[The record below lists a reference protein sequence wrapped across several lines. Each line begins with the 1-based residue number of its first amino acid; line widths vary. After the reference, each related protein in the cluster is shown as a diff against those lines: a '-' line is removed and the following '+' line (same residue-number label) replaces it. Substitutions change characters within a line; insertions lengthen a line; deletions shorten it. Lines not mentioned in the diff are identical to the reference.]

1 MIAQIDEQQATVV
14 TLAMNPARQAGL
26 RTGVGSAQGATGMRA
41 INVHVKADGVRK
53 FVAP

>member
-1 MIAQIDEQQATVV
+1 MVAQINEQQAAVV
-14 TLAMNPARQAGL
+14 ALAVNPAGQAGL
-26 RTGVGSAQGATGMRA
+26 RTGVGSAQGATGMRT